1 MVWRNLSN
9 VFFAS
14 RTKQNTV
21 TEEWPCRNKSG
32 SFLCNI
38 KDLKERDCTPWLLAC
53 SGPGHSMKSI
63 RESASTTSYLD
74 RTDKNYRE
82 PRSQRPGSKLPLARR
97 SHRSQENCLPMLM
110 VYYSEK
116 SCYQLKRA
124 HVRRMKSRRNLM
136 QSSRWGLW

>member
-14 RTKQNTV
+14 CTKQNTV
-21 TEEWPCRNKSG
+21 TEEWSCRNKSG
-32 SFLCNI
+32 SFLCDI
-38 KDLKERDCTPWLLAC
+38 KDLEERDCTPWLSAC
-53 SGPGHSMKSI
+53 SGPGDSMKNI
-63 RESASTTSYLD
+63 RESASTTSFLD

-82 PRSQRPGSKLPLARR
+82 PRSPRPASKLSVTRR
-97 SHRSQENCLPMLM
+97 SHRSQENCLPFLT

-116 SCYQLKRA
+116 SSYQLKGT
-124 HVRRMKSRRNLM
+124 HVHRKQTRRNLM